1 MFWPVS
7 NLNGVEKL
15 SKEMHFS
22 SGPLLGVIIPEM
34 HPVPPPCA
42 SDEPHL
48 SWVKSGARWG
58 DEDEATRQW
67 RMKWAD
73 CPAWILIAICHP
85 LVSALWWH
93 GAHYAAHKP
102 DDLLSSEL
110 SYWHF
115 LTRGASLGLLA
126 TGALMLLRIWVLGV
140 LQMHSKLSGYDGWGG
155 VSSDS
160 LNSCKQ
166 Y

>member
-34 HPVPPPCA
+34 HPVPPVLPPPDA

-58 DEDEATRQW
+58 DEDEATRQS

-73 CPAWILIAICHP
+73 CPAWILISICHP

-93 GAHYAAHKP
+93 GPHYAAHKP
-102 DDLLSSEL
+102 DHLLSSEL

-115 LTRGASLGLLA
+115 LTRGASSRSVGDWGSHAFENLGFRSAADAFEAFGLW
-126 TGALMLLRIWVLGV
+126 WVGR
-140 LQMHSKLSGYDGWGG
+140 G
-155 VSSDS
+155 
-160 LNSCKQ
+160 
-166 Y
+166 